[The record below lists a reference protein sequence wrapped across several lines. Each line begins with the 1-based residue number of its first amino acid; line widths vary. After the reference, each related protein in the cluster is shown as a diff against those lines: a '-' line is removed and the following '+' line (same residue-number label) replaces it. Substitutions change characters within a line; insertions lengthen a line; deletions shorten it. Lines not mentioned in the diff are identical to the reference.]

1 MSQFCC
7 NSWIDRNLVANP
19 ENRFSQAKVIM
30 GLDARKPV
38 FEGEGGGQQ
47 RRRPA
52 CAIAQSDQLP
62 CFSLKQNL
70 FRGKFQTSRQSL

>member
-38 FEGEGGGQQ
+38 FGGGGGDNKG
-47 RRRPA
+47 A
-52 CAIAQSDQLP
+52 DQLALLP
-62 CFSLKQNL
+62 SL
-70 FRGKFQTSRQSL
+70 TSFFVFHLNKIC